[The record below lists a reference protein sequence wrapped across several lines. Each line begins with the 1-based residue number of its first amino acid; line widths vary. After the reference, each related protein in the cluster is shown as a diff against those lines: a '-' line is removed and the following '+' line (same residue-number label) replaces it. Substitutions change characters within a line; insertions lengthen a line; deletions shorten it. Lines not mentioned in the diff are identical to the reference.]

1 MALSL
6 SLMSMPSAVAAQAL
20 ARTATV
26 TAVDIPDAACSKGF
40 HKAKLSASSM
50 KPGEPA
56 YIEFRSRMSAAIP
69 SGHMYVVFGRLD
81 ANGVPVT
88 HHIVGLYPKGLLLG
102 MYGGAV
108 AWVPAHVKP
117 FGQECTI
124 GAVIDAW
131 RISLSESQYQ
141 SVLARAR
148 AKLAKP
154 PLWNMFGFNCNHF
167 AAEFGDLIGLTRP
180 SNSALPAFAYL
191 PAYMKANPSR
201 SAKAK

>member
-1 MALSL
+1 M
-6 SLMSMPSAVAAQAL
+6 
-20 ARTATV
+20 
-26 TAVDIPDAACSKGF
+26 
-40 HKAKLSASSM
+40 KAGA
-50 KPGEPA
+50 PA
-56 YIEFRSRMSAAIP
+56 YIEFRSRLSAAIP

-81 ANGVPVT
+81 ANGKPLT

-108 AWVPAHVKP
+108 AWVPAHVEP
-117 FGQECTI
+117 FGQECTV

-131 RISLSESQYQ
+131 RISLSETQYQ
-141 SVLARAR
+141 SVLVRAR

-167 AAEFGDLIGLTRP
+167 ASEFGDLIGLRRP

-191 PAYMKANPSR
+191 PAYMQANPSR